1 MKKCVFFILFLLFVK
16 QKEAKN
22 LKENTLI
29 KKLKKNNKI
38 SKQIHNTTVPYC
50 KNYEYKLLL
59 QYQNFVCLKN
69 QKRKL
74 FGYCVQIGIYN
85 AKTKFLFYKL
95 WLQFIVKKIGNG
107 IKNYNLKKYL

>member
-1 MKKCVFFILFLLFVK
+1 M
-16 QKEAKN
+16 
-22 LKENTLI
+22 KENTLV

-50 KNYEYKLLL
+50 KNYEYKFLF

-69 QKRKL
+69 QKRKF
-74 FGYCVQIGIYN
+74 FGFCVQMGIYD

-95 WLQFIVKKIGNG
+95 WLLYIVVKIVNG
-107 IKNYNLKKYL
+107 IKNYNLKRIICKV